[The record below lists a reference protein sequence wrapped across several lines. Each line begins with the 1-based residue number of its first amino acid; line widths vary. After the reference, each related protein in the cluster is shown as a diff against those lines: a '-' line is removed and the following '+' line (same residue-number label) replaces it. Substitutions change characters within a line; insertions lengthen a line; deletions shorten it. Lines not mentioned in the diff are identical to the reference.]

1 MDFIKIKDW
10 YSSKETIHKMKMQ
23 TSNSEKIFVANI
35 SDKGFVIK
43 NKELKQLD
51 NKKSINKSLNKKK
64 AKDLYISKVTN
75 GQ

>member
-23 TSNSEKIFVANI
+23 TSNSDKIFVATI

>member
-1 MDFIKIKDW
+1 
-10 YSSKETIHKMKMQ
+10 MQ
-23 TSNSEKIFVANI
+23 TSNSEKIFVATI

-64 AKDLYISKVTN
+64 SKRFVHF
-75 GQ
+75 